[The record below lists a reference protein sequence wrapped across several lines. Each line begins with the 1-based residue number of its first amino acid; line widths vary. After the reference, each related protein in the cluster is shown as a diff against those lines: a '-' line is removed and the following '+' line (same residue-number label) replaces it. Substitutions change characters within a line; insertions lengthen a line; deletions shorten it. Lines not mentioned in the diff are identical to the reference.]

1 MTDKTGTTTYDAN
14 EEPQNLTLAVTPV
27 HKRAFGTAVG
37 LTLGGLVFLATGYA
51 TLLGDPPDEL
61 SLLSSYFP
69 GYTVSWSGA
78 VIGYAWGVFAFF
90 VAGWCCAFVRN
101 FTIVASVW
109 IVRTRAKLEASRD
122 FLDHI

>member
-1 MTDKTGTTTYDAN
+1 MKLLLVGNPAAGTGRGRRRLERVEHALRAEGADVTTV
-14 EEPQNLTLAVTPV
+14 LTE
-27 HKRAFGTAVG
+27 RVG
-37 LTLGGLVFLATGYA
+37 HAR
-51 TLLGDPPDEL
+51 TLLESPPDEL
-61 SLLSSYFP
+61 SLLSNYFP

-78 VIGYAWGVFAFF
+78 VIGFAWAAFAFF

-109 IVRTRAKLEASRD
+109 LVRTRAELVAARD